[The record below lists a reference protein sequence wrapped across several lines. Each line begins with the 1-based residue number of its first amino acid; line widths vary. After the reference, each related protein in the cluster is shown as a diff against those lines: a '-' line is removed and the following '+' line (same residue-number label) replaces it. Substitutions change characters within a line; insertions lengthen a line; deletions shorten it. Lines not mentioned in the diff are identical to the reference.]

1 MEWVEFRAMNT
12 EVLVAAQGP
21 SAQPGL
27 QAARETIEAGERRF
41 SRFMQ
46 DSELSQMNHAT
57 GQWFIVSSEMM
68 DILKKARHFFDLT
81 NGLFDPSVL
90 PDLIRAG
97 YDRSMDDIRAREGAV
112 ASPAVSERKHKADF
126 REMDLD
132 LTSSRVRLPKDVQ
145 LDFGGIAKG
154 WIVDQAVTLLSRYSD
169 ACAVNAG
176 GDMRFMG
183 HSPIGLGWPVELED
197 PRNPS
202 QSIARLT
209 VNHGAVATSSVAKRT
224 WKQGEKNRH
233 HLIDPRTGEPAQ
245 SDWLCATVIADDTVT
260 AEVYA
265 KALLIGGPGE
275 ARNLIENKNLAYLAV
290 DREGNLHGSPNSQ
303 EYVNEHEPVRQ

>member
-1 MEWVEFRAMNT
+1 MEWIEFRAMNT
-12 EVLVAAQGP
+12 DVVVAAQGP
-21 SAQPGL
+21 LAKDGM
-27 QAARETIEAGERRF
+27 QAAHEYIEAGERRF
-41 SRFMQ
+41 SRFQ
-46 DSELSQMNHAT
+46 QESELSQLNRSA
-57 GQWFIVSSEMM
+57 GQRFNASPEMM
-68 DILKKARHFFDLT
+68 DILQKARHFFDVT

-97 YDRSMDDIRAREGAV
+97 YDRSMDEICAQGSGV
-112 ASPAVSERKHKADF
+112 PFIASTRKPKADF
-126 REMDLD
+126 REMELD
-132 LTSSRVRLPKDVQ
+132 FNSGRVRLPKDMQ

-176 GDMRFMG
+176 GDMRFIG

-197 PRNPS
+197 PRDPS

-209 VNHGAVATSSVAKRT
+209 VNHGAIATSSVTKRT
-224 WKQGEKNRH
+224 WKQGEKYRH

-245 SDWLCATVIADDTVT
+245 SDWLCATVIADDAVT

-275 ARNLIENKNLAYLAV
+275 VEKLTAHNNIVYVVV
-290 DREGNLHGSPNSQ
+290 DREGALHGSPNSQ
-303 EYVNEHEPVRQ
+303 EYFNEHEYIRQ

>member
-1 MEWVEFRAMNT
+1 M
-12 EVLVAAQGP
+12 
-21 SAQPGL
+21 
-27 QAARETIEAGERRF
+27 
-41 SRFMQ
+41 
-46 DSELSQMNHAT
+46 
-57 GQWFIVSSEMM
+57 
-68 DILKKARHFFDLT
+68 
-81 NGLFDPSVL
+81 
-90 PDLIRAG
+90 
-97 YDRSMDDIRAREGAV
+97 
-112 ASPAVSERKHKADF
+112 
-126 REMDLD
+126 
-132 LTSSRVRLPKDVQ
+132 Q

-176 GDMRFMG
+176 GDMRFIG

-197 PRNPS
+197 PRDPS

-265 KALLIGGPGE
+265 KALLIGGPAE
-275 ARNLIENKNLAYLAV
+275 VEKLTAHNNIVYLVV

-303 EYVNEHEPVRQ
+303 EYVK